1 MDEWRMRAVAIVDDD
16 VSIRR
21 SVANLLSSLGFQAQ
35 SFASAAEFLLSP
47 YWENT
52 GCLVLDLR
60 MPAMGGLE
68 LLADLASRGRRIP
81 AVILTAHGDDDARD
95 RAKRAGAI
103 AFIDKPFR
111 IGALIE
117 AVRSALCG

>member
-1 MDEWRMRAVAIVDDD
+1 MDDWRTRAVAILDDD

-21 SVANLLSSLGFQAQ
+21 SVANLLLSLGFQAQ
-35 SFASAAEFLLSP
+35 SFASAAEFLRSP
-47 YWENT
+47 NWENT

-81 AVILTAHGDDDARD
+81 AVILTAHGDDDVRD

-111 IGALIE
+111 SGALIE

>member
-1 MDEWRMRAVAIVDDD
+1 MDECGARAIAIVDDN
-16 VSIRR
+16 VSVRR
-21 SVANLLSSLGFQAQ
+21 SVANLLLSLGFQVE
-35 SFASAAEFLLSP
+35 SFASAEEFLCSAH
-47 YWENT
+47 WGNT

-68 LLADLASRGRRIP
+68 LLAELASRGRRIP
-81 AVILTAHGDDDARD
+81 AVILTAHGDDDARE
-95 RAKRAGAI
+95 RARRAGAV

-111 IGALIE
+111 SGALIE

>member
-1 MDEWRMRAVAIVDDD
+1 MDEWRTRAVAIVDDD

-21 SVANLLSSLGFQAQ
+21 SVANLLLSLGFQAA
-35 SFASAAEFLLSP
+35 SFASAEEFLRSP
-47 YWENT
+47 DWENT

-81 AVILTAHGDDDARD
+81 AVILTAHGDDDLRD

-111 IGALIE
+111 SGTLIE

>member
-1 MDEWRMRAVAIVDDD
+1 MDESRTRAVAIVDDD
-16 VSIRR
+16 ESIRR
-21 SVANLLSSLGFQAQ
+21 SVANLLLSLGFKAQ
-35 SFASAAEFLLSP
+35 SFASAAEFLRSP
-47 YWENT
+47 HWETT

-81 AVILTAHGDDDARD
+81 AVILTAHGDDDVRD

-111 IGALIE
+111 SGALIE
-117 AVRSALCG
+117 AVRSALCA

>member
-1 MDEWRMRAVAIVDDD
+1 MDECGARAVAIVDDD
-16 VSIRR
+16 VSVRR
-21 SVANLLSSLGFQAQ
+21 SVANLLLSLGFQVE
-35 SFASAAEFLLSP
+35 SFASAEEFLCSAH
-47 YWENT
+47 WGNT

-68 LLADLASRGRRIP
+68 LLAELASRGRRVP
-81 AVILTAHGDDDARD
+81 AVILTAHGDDDARE
-95 RAKRAGAI
+95 RATRSGAV

-111 IGALIE
+111 SGALIE